1 MEQQESSILIKY
13 WHILERRW
21 VSGLGAF
28 IPVFLIV
35 LIASSFKKPSYQA
48 EGKLQFQR
56 TNAVSLLTGVNGE
69 VGKLEPLVQDN
80 KTNPLNTEAEVIR
93 SFPTIQKTIIRQN
106 LRDAKGKPLRTGDF
120 LKKLTVK
127 DIKGTDVLQVS
138 FNDTNPKVAAE
149 TVNALMGAY
158 LEHNISYH
166 RSAVTSARKFL
177 EKQVP
182 SAELVVRTAEAE
194 LRQFKEKNR
203 VVSLPEEASKALE
216 MLTDLQKQISESK
229 SKMADVAA
237 QSFAIRNQ
245 LDMTA
250 KEALTMTGI
259 SQSDGVQEVVK
270 QLQQIESE
278 LVTKRQ
284 VFLDSHPEIVKL
296 EDRAATFRNILKNR
310 IGQNSN
316 NAEIKPNAN
325 LQIGELKQQLSG
337 ELVRLESQQLGL
349 KSQVAEQLNLET
361 AYRQRLDI
369 LPKLEQQQRELER
382 KVQAAQ
388 STYSL
393 LLQKLQES
401 RITETQNLGNA
412 QIISKAETPDEPISS
427 PTVNY
432 LSAGLLGLLA
442 LMATMYLLESR
453 DKFIKTIDEARD
465 FMGLTLL
472 GVIPS
477 FSKPKSLLFKGD
489 DTEISSPRIVV
500 RDTPRSPISEAYRML
515 RANLK
520 FISADKELKVIVVT
534 SSVPQEGKSTV
545 AANLAMA
552 LAQMERRV
560 LLVDG
565 DLHRPIQH
573 QIWDLPNTE
582 GLSNVIVGQADL
594 RSAIAQVTDNLYVLP
609 SGLVPPSPASLLDSK
624 RMATL
629 MDLFGASFDFV
640 IIDTPALSVGA
651 DAASLGQM
659 ADGVLFVVRPGVADV
674 VSAAFA
680 KDLLEKSGQNV
691 LGQVVN
697 GIIAKNEPYSNYY
710 FSNEEYNSQESVG
723 TGNREQKVRN

>member
-1 MEQQESSILIKY
+1 MEQESFILSKY
-13 WHILERRW
+13 WYILQRRW
-21 VSGLGAF
+21 MPGLGIF
-28 IPVFLIV
+28 IPVFLLS

-56 TNAVSLLTGVNGE
+56 TNTISTLTGVGGE

-106 LRDAKGKPLRTGDF
+106 LKDEKGKPIKTADF

-158 LEHNISYH
+158 LEHNIAYH

-182 SAELVVRTAEAE
+182 SAELVVRNAEAE
-194 LRQFKEKNR
+194 LRQFKEKNK

-216 MLTDLQKQISESK
+216 MLTELQKQISEAK

-237 QSFAIRNQ
+237 QSLAIRNQ
-245 LDMTA
+245 LGMTS
-250 KEALTMTGI
+250 KEAMTMTGL

-278 LVTKRQ
+278 LVIKRQ
-284 VFLDSHPEIVKL
+284 VFLNSHPEIVKL
-296 EDRAATFRNILKNR
+296 EDRATAFRNILKNR
-310 IGQNSN
+310 IGQASN
-316 NAEIKPNAN
+316 NAQVQPNAN

-337 ELVRLESQQLGL
+337 ELVRLESQNLGL
-349 KSQVAEQLNLET
+349 KSQFVAQSDLET
-361 AYRQRLDI
+361 TYRRRLDI

-412 QIISKAETPDEPISS
+412 QIISQAETPDEPISS

-432 LSAGLLGLLA
+432 LSAALLGLLA
-442 LMATMYLLESR
+442 SMATMYLLESR

-477 FSKPKSLLFKGD
+477 FSKPKSIFSKSD
-489 DTEISSPRIVV
+489 DTEVSSPRIVV

-552 LAQMERRV
+552 IAQMERRV

-573 QIWDLPNTE
+573 QIWDLPNSE
-582 GLSNVIVGQADL
+582 GLSNVIVGQSDL
-594 RSAIAQVTDNLYVLP
+594 RSAIAQVMDNLYVLP

-629 MDLFGASFDFV
+629 MDLFGASFDCV

-680 KDLLEKSGQNV
+680 KELLEKSGQNV

-710 FSNEEYNSQESVG
+710 FNNEEYNSQESVG
-723 TGNREQKVRN
+723 RTGNRELGVRN